1 MVLRK
6 RFVTA
11 FLGAAI
17 VLIGIAFGVSSWR
30 VVVSVGSIWAMVEF
44 AALAKQRWYLMCSLF
59 AYAVVIWLIWSAHP
73 FDLAT
78 AELIVAVFL
87 AIPVIMRNQVSV
99 QQSAFVAVGALYIGF
114 GGLSLVTIRSVPH
127 GWAWIILYL
136 FSIWSTDTAAYFVG
150 GSVKGPKLWPMV
162 SPNKTV
168 SGAVGGV
175 ITAGIVATVSGMLLI
190 GPKGWDVYLL
200 FGVVSSVLGQ
210 LGDLIESAYKR
221 SSGVKDSGHLLPG
234 HGGMLDRVD
243 SLVFAAPAAVW
254 LLSHL
259 APFHPFL

>member
-1 MVLRK
+1 MLRK
-6 RFVTA
+6 RFITA

-17 VLIGIAFGVSSWR
+17 VIISIVIGVSSWR
-30 VVVSVGSIWAMVEF
+30 VVVSVGCIWAMIEF

-59 AYAVVIWLIWSAHP
+59 AFVVVLWLLWLAHQ
-73 FDLAT
+73 FDFAA

-87 AIPVIMRNQVSV
+87 TIPVIMRNQVSV
-99 QQSAFVAVGALYIGF
+99 QQAAFVAIGALYIGF
-114 GGLSLVTIRSVPH
+114 GGLSLVEIRGVSH
-127 GWAWIILYL
+127 GLAWILLYL

-150 GSVKGPKLWPMV
+150 GAIGGRKLWPAV

-175 ITAGIVATVSGMLLI
+175 MAAGMIAILVGVLFIAPG
-190 GPKGWDVYLL
+190 GWYVYLL
-200 FGVVSSVLGQ
+200 FGVMSSVLGQ

-243 SLVFAAPAAVW
+243 SLLFAAPAALW
-254 LLSHL
+254 ILRHFTALHL
-259 APFHPFL
+259 FF